1 MTSVDLE
8 IVVKERLRG
17 RSKCAGHCEEPTEL
31 KLLHQEGM
39 IGCYTCP
46 SGYVSLVVQYGKELD
61 LHAFKTF
68 LSSVVQDSVT
78 DEDIRV
84 GTRYNW
90 DLGIDDEPDGAV
102 LREAY
107 WRQSYR
113 RTKNEDPHRI
123 ALFLCTKCHSF
134 YSQQIS
140 DKNKLCPQCRRPTN

>member
-1 MTSVDLE
+1 MDLE
-8 IVVKERLRG
+8 ILVREKLRG
-17 RSKCAGHCEEPTEL
+17 RSKCAGHCEEPSEL
-31 KLLHQEGM
+31 KLLHQKGMM

-46 SGYVSLVVQYGKELD
+46 SGYVSLLVQYGKELD
-61 LHAFKTF
+61 LPAFKTF
-68 LSSVVQDSVT
+68 LSSLPQGSVT

-90 DLGIDDEPDGAV
+90 DLGIEGEPDGPI

-113 RTKNEDPHRI
+113 RTKNDDPHRI
-123 ALFLCTKCHSF
+123 ALFLCAKCNSF

-140 DKNKLCPQCRRPTN
+140 DKNKLCHQCRRPTT